1 MHRQCAAGNEG
12 WPPIWG
18 AGLGV
23 YPGHDLGDRVDGV
36 GARQLK
42 KHEPDLRHGME
53 MIRRLLKRSKLP
65 NSSLDLGRIAG

>member
-1 MHRQCAAGNEG
+1 
-12 WPPIWG
+12 
-18 AGLGV
+18 LGV